1 MMKMKKLSCLIILLL
16 GIIYVAFSKN
26 FFSERYFEMQYSI
39 PFDIS
44 NNVFSLND
52 IFKEEV
58 VIDLKEIANSV
69 PKDGLNLVVKAKP
82 QVGFNLNI
90 AAVNVGMHYGLDIYE
105 KMGISKDFFDFLGNG
120 NEVGEKMDF
129 ALKNNTDV
137 FFVGDLNVG
146 IKAKRF
152 SVSVNPSVF
161 IPVFSVSDSAVTAS
175 FVNDEDGNIK
185 VNLKS
190 DISAYSNINFSAF
203 SGENSKKFAD
213 DIVDDFFS
221 GMGFDLAGAVALPF
235 GKNTVISADLRVPIV
250 PGSYKYR
257 TSVPFEKG
265 FEMNIS
271 NMVNNSD
278 NSEDSSLIKETGD
291 SELNFD
297 NMKQETLTN
306 KKYINRPLKIHAY
319 ANYTPFLNLVEF
331 CAGGGLGV
339 YHPFLEDAFVY
350 PEYYFSAGLNLFNFV
365 KAKLSTEYT
374 DQIFKHQVA
383 ANVNLRLVE
392 VECGVSLQSTNFIK
406 SMEITGLGGYVIVSL
421 GF

>member
-1 MMKMKKLSCLIILLL
+1 MMKIKKLSCLIILLL
-16 GIIYVAFSKN
+16 GIISAAFSKN

-52 IFKEEV
+52 ILKEEV
-58 VIDLKEIANSV
+58 TIDLKEIANSV

-90 AAVNVGMHYGLDIYE
+90 AAVNIGMHYGLDIYE
-105 KMGISKDFFDFLGNG
+105 KMGISKDLFDFLGKG
-120 NEVGEKMDF
+120 NEVGEEITV

-152 SVSVNPSVF
+152 SISVNPSIF

-175 FVNDEDGNIK
+175 FLNNNKGDII

-190 DISAYSNINFSAF
+190 DISAYSNINFSSL
-203 SGENSKKFAD
+203 SGENPQKLAE

-257 TSVPFEKG
+257 TPISFEKG

-271 NMVNNSD
+271 NMVN

-297 NMKQETLTN
+297 NMKSETLTN

-392 VECGVSLQSTNFIK
+392 VECGISLQSTNFIK

>member
-1 MMKMKKLSCLIILLL
+1 MMKIKKLSCLIILLL
-16 GIIYVAFSKN
+16 GIISAAFSKN
-26 FFSERYFEMQYSI
+26 FFSERYFEMQFSI

-52 IFKEEV
+52 ILKEEV
-58 VIDLKEIANSV
+58 TIDLKEIANSV

-90 AAVNVGMHYGLDIYE
+90 AAVNIGMHYGLDIYE
-105 KMGISKDFFDFLGNG
+105 KMGISKDLFDFLGKG
-120 NEVGEKMDF
+120 NEVGEEITV

-152 SVSVNPSVF
+152 SISVNPSIF

-175 FVNDEDGNIK
+175 FLNNDKGDII

-190 DISAYSNINFSAF
+190 DISAYSNINFS
-203 SGENSKKFAD
+203 SLLGENPQKLAE

-257 TSVPFEKG
+257 TPISFEKG

-271 NMVNNSD
+271 NMVN

-297 NMKQETLTN
+297 NMKSETLTN

-392 VECGVSLQSTNFIK
+392 VECGISLQSTNFIK